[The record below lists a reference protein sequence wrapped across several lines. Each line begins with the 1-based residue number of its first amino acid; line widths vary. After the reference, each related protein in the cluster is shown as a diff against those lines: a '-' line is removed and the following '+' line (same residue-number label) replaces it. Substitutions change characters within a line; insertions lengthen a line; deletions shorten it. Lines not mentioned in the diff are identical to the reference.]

1 MSYYQNIIGLG
12 GTDAPQD
19 NTKYMV
25 TFWYQKDKTSQTSGD
40 LLKAYFS
47 DLGDAE
53 NFQNKYRNH
62 PEYAELH
69 PYLPPTIKS

>member
-1 MSYYQNIIGLG
+1 MSYYQNILALG
-12 GTDAPQD
+12 GTDAPKED
-19 NTKYMV
+19 TKYMV
-25 TFWYQKDKTSQTSGD
+25 TFWYRKDKNTENGGD

-53 NFQNKYRNH
+53 NFQNKYCNS

-69 PYLPPTIKS
+69 PFIQPQ